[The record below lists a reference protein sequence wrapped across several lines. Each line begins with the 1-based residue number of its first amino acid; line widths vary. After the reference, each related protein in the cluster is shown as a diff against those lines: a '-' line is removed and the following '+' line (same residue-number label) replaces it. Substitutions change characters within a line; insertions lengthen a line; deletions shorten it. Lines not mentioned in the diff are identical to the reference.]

1 MEAEG
6 YVMENCMLLSL
17 VSFIQQTPD
26 LIFWAAAFFGTI
38 LFCLRLCAT
47 IIGGF
52 GQEWADNDDGMFED
66 GDEYHHTN
74 SLKIFT
80 LHSISGFFMMFGWVG
95 LACIK
100 SLQCNYLNS
109 LIFSLIAGFTTMIL
123 TAFIFKWSQLLE
135 STGSRFIIEETIGLM
150 GTVYQRIPAHGQGK
164 ILLVVNG
171 VTREL
176 LARSDDSH
184 SIESFCTIQVTGV
197 LDQET
202 VLVKKI
208 ILQKE

>member
-1 MEAEG
+1 
-6 YVMENCMLLSL
+6 MENYMLISL
-17 VSFIQQTPD
+17 VSFLKETPD
-26 LIFWAAAFFGTI
+26 LIFWASAFFGTI

-52 GQEWADNDDGMFED
+52 SEGWTDNDDVTFED
-66 GDEYHHTN
+66 GDEYHHHSN
-74 SLKIFT
+74 SLRIFT

-100 SLQCNYLNS
+100 SLQCNHLNA
-109 LIFSLIAGFTTMIL
+109 LIFSLIAGFATMIL
-123 TAFIFKWSQLLE
+123 TAFIFKWSRLLE
-135 STGSRFIIEETIGLM
+135 STGSRFIIEKTIGLV
-150 GTVYQRIPAHGQGK
+150 GRVYQHIPAHGQGK
-164 ILLVVNG
+164 ISLVVNG

-176 LARSDDSH
+176 LARSDDGH
-184 SIESFCTIQVTGV
+184 GIESFCTIQVTGIV
-197 LDQET
+197 DQET